1 MTVPLWS
8 ALLSLLVA
16 CIEPVKHAL
25 LTHLQPVDSAIANAG
40 KCSVPLTLVVLGAY
54 FYVPDESMKTRTFMQ
69 SIRDRVRRK
78 NSPSPPSQ
86 ENRIESNPGETKTI
100 IPAVA
105 SRMIITPV
113 LLIPGMALATKYDW
127 HEVFQE

>member
-8 ALLSLLVA
+8 ASLSLLVA
-16 CIEPVKHAL
+16 CIEPLKHAL
-25 LTHLQPVDSAIANAG
+25 LNHLQPVDSAIANAG

-54 FYVPDESMKTRTFMQ
+54 FYVPDESTKTRTFLQ
-69 SIRDRVRRK
+69 SIRDLFRRK
-78 NSPSPPSQ
+78 KSVSQ
-86 ENRIESNPGETKTI
+86 ESQTESNPGETKTVI
-100 IPAVA
+100 LAVA

-113 LLIPGMALATKYDW
+113 LLIPGMKLATKYDF